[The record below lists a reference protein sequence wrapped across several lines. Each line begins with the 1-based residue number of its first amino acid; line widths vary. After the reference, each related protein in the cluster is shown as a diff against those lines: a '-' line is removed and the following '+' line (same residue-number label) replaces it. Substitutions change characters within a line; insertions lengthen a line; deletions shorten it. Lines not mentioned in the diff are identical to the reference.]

1 MGTSDDRILQLA
13 EKVRQYKT
21 EGIGKSLSEQD
32 TKALLVEPLLEIAG
46 WDVGDPTQVSREDR
60 PTERPVDYSLKL
72 RGKAKVLV
80 ECKRLRNRLDRRKDL
95 EQALAYAAA
104 AGVRWCV
111 LTNGALVRIYNS
123 LAPEVASK
131 KLLQQLDLATV
142 GTTDGLPTERAVEIL
157 RLISPSSV
165 DSGEI
170 DRQWDRRYT
179 GSKIRQTVETL
190 LSEPDSDFVNLVKR
204 RMKQRGQTLS
214 KKETSKW
221 LKTLDIKVRTRPTKF
236 APTVPGKPTKVV
248 SAPAKMRIGA
258 DTFEIRYSYEILTNT
273 AEWLVTKGKLS
284 SSNCPVPI
292 GRARNLVNTKPT
304 HRSGTDFKAPK
315 QLSNGL
321 WVEANHSTKGC
332 IGFARLLLER
342 FGHRGEMLE
351 VQ

>member
-46 WDVGDPTQVSREDR
+46 WDVGDPAQVSREDR

-72 RGKAKVLV
+72 RGKPKVLV

-142 GTTDGLPTERAVEIL
+142 GTTDGLPAERAVEIL
-157 RLISPSSV
+157 RLISPKSV
-165 DSGEI
+165 ESGEI

-179 GSKIRQTVETL
+179 GSKIRETVETL
-190 LSEPDSDFVNLVKR
+190 LSDPDSDFVNLVKR
-204 RMKQRGQTLS
+204 RMKERGQTLS
-214 KKETSKW
+214 KRQTSDW
-221 LKTLDIKVRTRPTKF
+221 LKTLDIKVRTRSAKI
-236 APTVPGKPTKVV
+236 APTVPGTPTKVV
-248 SAPAKMRIGA
+248 STPTKMRICR
-258 DTFEIRYSYEILTNT
+258 DSFEIRYSYEILTNT
-273 AEWLVTKGKLS
+273 AEWLVTKGKLGRS
-284 SSNCPVPI
+284 DCPVAM
-292 GRARNLVNTKPT
+292 GRKRNLVSTEPK
-304 HRSGTDFKAPK
+304 HRSGEDFRAPK
-315 QLSNGL
+315 RLSNGL
-321 WVEANHSTKGC
+321 WIEAHYSAKNC
-332 IGFARLLLER
+332 ITNARRLLER
-342 FGHRGEMLE
+342 FGYRGDMLE